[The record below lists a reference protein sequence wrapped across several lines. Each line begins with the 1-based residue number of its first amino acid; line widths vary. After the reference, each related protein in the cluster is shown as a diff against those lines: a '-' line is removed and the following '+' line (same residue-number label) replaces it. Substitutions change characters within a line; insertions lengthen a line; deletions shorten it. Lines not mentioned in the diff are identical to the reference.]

1 MLIKIAGLLFLY
13 ALAAPVTA
21 VEPYK
26 LKVSAIAIYPVQKN
40 DFEKYSGKGPTFELS
55 FFTPNQKTPL
65 EAFPEP
71 PFTLRNLTTGRS
83 CKGGENGGIWEKKSV
98 YATENGKVLLLGS
111 FSGSSNA
118 LEFYDVKTCKQIYWL
133 ADFMDTDSL
142 LASEKTNEKTIVF
155 AKGLPTSLRKY
166 VRASSH

>member
-1 MLIKIAGLLFLY
+1 MIIKIAGLLFLY

-26 LKVSAIAIYPVQKN
+26 LKVSAIAIYPMQKN
-40 DFEKYSGKGPTFELS
+40 DFEKYSGKGLTFELS

-71 PFTLRNLTTGRS
+71 PFTLRNLMTGRS

-98 YATENGKVLLLGS
+98 YATENGKVLILGS
-111 FSGSSNA
+111 FSGSNNA
-118 LEFYDVKTCKQIYWL
+118 LEFYDANTCKQIYWL
-133 ADFMDTDSL
+133 EDFAGKDSFL
-142 LASEKTNEKTIVF
+142 VNKKTIVF
-155 AKGLPTSLRKY
+155 AKGLPASIKKY
-166 VRASSH
+166 VGVISN